1 MILGIFKKMLPW
13 LYHDPVG
20 FLIEFTI
27 EQTLSKP
34 ATGKSLDHSGVPHWL
49 ILAVL
54 PEYDN
59 YFLHL
64 LIFH

>member
-34 ATGKSLDHSGVPHWL
+34 ATGKSLDHSGVPQ
-49 ILAVL
+49 IAYVFS
-54 PEYDN
+54 YQN
-59 YFLHL
+59 ITIFLN
-64 LIFH
+64 IF